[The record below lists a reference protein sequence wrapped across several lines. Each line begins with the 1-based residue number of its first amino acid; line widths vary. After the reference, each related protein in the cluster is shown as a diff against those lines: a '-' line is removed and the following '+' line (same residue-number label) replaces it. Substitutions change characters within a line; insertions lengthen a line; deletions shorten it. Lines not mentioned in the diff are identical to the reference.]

1 MHRHLAE
8 KRRDDIIGEATIEI
22 LKKHGQISLESLLKK
37 LKVMMHSEADIE
49 KLEAIKTAVSFIA
62 KKLHKSPGKSHA
74 IYNGHTKTHYMP
86 DNQFKKH

>member
-37 LKVMMHSEADIE
+37 LKVMVHSEADPE
-49 KLEAIKTAVSFIA
+49 KREAIKIAVAFIA
-62 KKLHKSPGKSHA
+62 NKLHQSPGKSHA
-74 IYNGHTKTHYMP
+74 FYDGHTNTHYMP
-86 DNQFKKH
+86 DSQFKKH